1 MMLNFAAMPLLAVS
15 QQSLMDGIFVG
26 IAITL
31 GVAAFSIMFNGVLTK
46 VRDK

>member
-1 MMLNFAAMPLLAVS
+1 MTFPFLSPLAIT
-15 QQSLMDGIFVG
+15 QQSLLDGLFVG